1 MGCRGDVLTFYQE
14 RIANEGY
21 LRTATERRSILELAR
36 LVGYS
41 LRPGVAATAYLAYTI
56 DKDTGPAEVRKG
68 ARVNSIPAPG
78 EQMQAFEISEPLKA
92 RPEWSKLKPRMSQP
106 QTRESIY
113 KKNGLYLKGTATNLK
128 PNDGLLIDWAG
139 DGSDLKPF
147 RVYAVTPDN
156 EADRTFVSLRSWNGG
171 ELGQP
176 YGSSSGS
183 MSAGDKQSS
192 RKSFPPLDEAFL
204 NGLKLPPSIQP
215 RNPTQLERSVRH
227 LFAGQADIFP
237 KLLADFSPRLQSA
250 LYPALGEADVTE
262 EPKKII
268 YALRKVASLFGHN
281 APKDPRY
288 EPEHPNEMAHRKPRL
303 KPGTPLPQDEWPEW
317 TVAADEKS
325 NMIFLESVFDQVL
338 AGSYV
343 VVQDPLDVT
352 GFMPMTVESVTT
364 LSRNAYGLSAKTTR
378 LTFRE
383 AWWSARTDEF
393 ARVRATTVYCQSEEL
408 PPADE
413 PIDEDIRDM
422 DFELDDIHEGFES
435 GQWMIVSGERKD
447 IQGTSGIMTSEP
459 VMLSQAIQ
467 DTRKIPVQQR
477 GSRSVIDKPLP
488 GDKLHTFLKFAAGTS
503 LHLPT

>member
-1 MGCRGDVLTFYQE
+1 MRSRLSAKEFPELASLRTRESADPSMALLDAWAAVGDVLTFYQE

-36 LVGYS
+36 LVGYN

-56 DKDTGPAEVRKG
+56 DKDIGPAEVGKG

-147 RVYAVTPDN
+147 RVYAVTTDN

-176 YGSSSGS
+176 YGSSGS

-262 EPKKII
+262 EPK
-268 YALRKVASLFGHN
+268 
-281 APKDPRY
+281 
-288 EPEHPNEMAHRKPRL
+288 
-303 KPGTPLPQDEWPEW
+303 
-317 TVAADEKS
+317 
-325 NMIFLESVFDQVL
+325 
-338 AGSYV
+338 
-343 VVQDPLDVT
+343 
-352 GFMPMTVESVTT
+352 
-364 LSRNAYGLSAKTTR
+364 
-378 LTFRE
+378 
-383 AWWSARTDEF
+383 
-393 ARVRATTVYCQSEEL
+393 
-408 PPADE
+408 
-413 PIDEDIRDM
+413 
-422 DFELDDIHEGFES
+422 
-435 GQWMIVSGERKD
+435 
-447 IQGTSGIMTSEP
+447 
-459 VMLSQAIQ
+459 
-467 DTRKIPVQQR
+467 
-477 GSRSVIDKPLP
+477 
-488 GDKLHTFLKFAAGTS
+488 
-503 LHLPT
+503 